1 MLARALITM
10 IFSTAIVSV
19 ALGESKS
26 DSKSTYS
33 STQTFTNGVY
43 QNQFGYKLE
52 ISGNRIFY
60 TGQWQGA
67 AVENKEFPLVL
78 NSDDTFAFGA
88 NNCRFKIDAIDCI
101 RQSDNRKW
109 NFVLVNLQAAPARIS
124 SGNCIIGEPNSPACV
139 KIREDKA
146 TKDKADSDAAL
157 AAAAA
162 SAKAAA
168 DAKVKADSDAALAA
182 AAASAK
188 AAADAKAKADADVAA
203 IKAAADAQIAKA
215 KATADIEI
223 SKMKQAAEAEKVK
236 VAQIEV
242 AKAQAQNA
250 SLVEAVANAKSTTVV
265 VSDPVKLSA
274 LVVTSENA
282 AAVNKK
288 IADLSAQIDVLTKV
302 VVEQKEL
309 AKAAAPDEKPTIQKA
324 IDAVNAQVEELE
336 KQYSSINQNF
346 SNYLTS
352 IKPNDKN
359 LYLSAR
365 KASEIYPKIPF
376 YIPGTSET
384 GEFWVEPVVTDK
396 GELRFQFKFIDNQAT
411 VDKIRG
417 QIDMNL
423 AEMEDT
429 QKALF
434 KLHSWSEVAHQQKL
448 RKNYEKRVTCF
459 PSAECPADGDRLDG
473 KSSTEI
479 RFNVYE
485 DGSTAGRIQRNK
497 GRFIEGY
504 NVSIDS
510 AMLLQA
516 YLNHVIKEAKAE
528 YQSGT
533 QDKKALDQLFQ

>member
-1 MLARALITM
+1 MTFNLQTKFACLSILI
-10 IFSTAIVSV
+10 ICCVSV
-19 ALGESKS
+19 TTATGWAQSAVDILNKAKS
-26 DSKSTYS
+26 
-33 STQTFTNGVY
+33 
-43 QNQFGYKLE
+43 
-52 ISGNRIFY
+52 
-60 TGQWQGA
+60 
-67 AVENKEFPLVL
+67 
-78 NSDDTFAFGA
+78 
-88 NNCRFKIDAIDCI
+88 
-101 RQSDNRKW
+101 
-109 NFVLVNLQAAPARIS
+109 APAQNMS
-124 SGNCIIGEPNSPACV
+124 FGCTADEPNSPACV
-139 KIREDKA
+139 KIRDAKA
-146 TKDKADSDAAL
+146 AKEKADADAKAKSDSEAAL
-157 AAAAA
+157 AAANT
-162 SAKAAA
+162 AAA
-168 DAKVKADSDAALAA
+168 VKVAAE
-182 AAASAK
+182 
-188 AAADAKAKADADVAA
+188 AKAKADADVVA

-215 KATADIEI
+215 RADADAEI
-223 SKMKQAAEAEKVK
+223 AKVRQAAELEK
-236 VAQIEV
+236 
-242 AKAQAQNA
+242 AKAAQVEAAKADSQNA
-250 SLVEAVANAKSTTVV
+250 ALAQAVANANSTTIVL
-265 VSDPVKLSA
+265 SNPDKLQA

-288 IADLSAQIDVLTKV
+288 IADLSAQIKVLNNV
-302 VVEQKEL
+302 VMEQKEL
-309 AKAAAPDEKPTIQKA
+309 ATTAAPEEKPTIQKA
-324 IDAVNAQVEELE
+324 IDAVNAQVDTLK
-336 KQYSSINQNF
+336 KQYSAVDKNF

-352 IKPNDKN
+352 IKPNDKD

-365 KASEIYPKIPF
+365 KASEIYPKIPY

-396 GELRFQFKFIDNQAT
+396 GELRFEFKFIDNQAM
-411 VDKIRG
+411 VEKIRG

-423 AEMEDT
+423 AEIADA

-434 KLHSWSEVAHQQKL
+434 KLHNWSEVAHQQKL

-459 PSAECPADGDRLDG
+459 PAAECPADGDRLDG

>member
-146 TKDKADSDAAL
+146 TKD
-157 AAAAA
+157 
-162 SAKAAA
+162 
-168 DAKVKADSDAALAA
+168 KADSDAALAA